1 MKQSEAESTEA
12 RPEDG
17 PARTSVEASVM
28 DAERRGRVVPVDPQV
43 NSLGRM
49 SL

>member
-1 MKQSEAESTEA
+1 MKQSKAESTEA

-28 DAERRGRVVPVDPQV
+28 GAERRGRVVPVASGV
-43 NSLGRM
+43 NSCGRM
-49 SL
+49 NA